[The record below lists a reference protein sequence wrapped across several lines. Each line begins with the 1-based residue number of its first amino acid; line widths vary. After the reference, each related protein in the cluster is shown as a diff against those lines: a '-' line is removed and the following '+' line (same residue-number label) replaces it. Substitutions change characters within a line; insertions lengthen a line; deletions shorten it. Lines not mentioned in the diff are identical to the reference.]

1 MDKNNQNPKVGFSV
15 GDLNGIGIEILFKIF
30 EDQRLLEL
38 ITPVIFCNIKM
49 LSFIKKTYESPIV
62 FTGIN
67 SLDQIIDGKI
77 NVINVW
83 EEPFDLKF
91 GQLDQTAGKHAVI
104 SLKFATQALK
114 NKNIDVLVTA
124 PINKS
129 NTYSD
134 DFPFPGHTE
143 YLNQELIGDSLMF
156 MISENIKVA
165 LMTDHLPLNEVSQ
178 ALTVDLIKNKI
189 NLLNQSLKMDFCI
202 SKPKIAVLGLNPHS
216 GDNGV
221 IGKEDDLIIKP
232 IIKELFEN
240 GVFVFGPYASDGFF
254 GNQMY
259 KNFDAVLACYHDQG
273 LIPYKTLSFGQ
284 GVNFTAGLDFIRTSP
299 DHGTA
304 YDIVGKN
311 LANES
316 SMLQAIYAAIDI
328 FENRKMYKEN
338 NKNVLKFAKYK
349 PSSKM
354 E

>member
-1 MDKNNQNPKVGFSV
+1 
-15 GDLNGIGIEILFKIF
+15 
-30 EDQRLLEL
+30 
-38 ITPVIFCNIKM
+38 
-49 LSFIKKTYESPIV
+49 
-62 FTGIN
+62 
-67 SLDQIIDGKI
+67 
-77 NVINVW
+77 
-83 EEPFDLKF
+83 
-91 GQLDQTAGKHAVI
+91 
-104 SLKFATQALK
+104 
-114 NKNIDVLVTA
+114 
-124 PINKS
+124 
-129 NTYSD
+129 
-134 DFPFPGHTE
+134 
-143 YLNQELIGDSLMF
+143 
-156 MISENIKVA
+156 
-165 LMTDHLPLNEVSQ
+165 MTDHLPLNEVSQ